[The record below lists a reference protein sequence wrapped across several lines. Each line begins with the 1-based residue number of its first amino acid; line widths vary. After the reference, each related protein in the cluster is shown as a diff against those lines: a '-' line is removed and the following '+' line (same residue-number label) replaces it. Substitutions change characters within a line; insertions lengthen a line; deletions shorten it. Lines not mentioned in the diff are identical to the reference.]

1 MLFMNDIK
9 KTIIKSAKKVLDT
22 EAIEIKNAK
31 KFIDENFVE
40 VIIKLS
46 KCSGRIILSGMGKS
60 GHIAGKI
67 ASTLSSTGSP
77 AFFMHPGEASH
88 GDLGMIT
95 KDDIVIFLS
104 NSGESNEIYNL
115 IPSIKRIG
123 ASIVAI
129 TSNEKSE
136 IAKYAD
142 YHISSKVSTEACPL
156 GLAPTASSALMLAIG
171 DAIAISL
178 YQLKGFTAEDFL
190 KSHPGGALGKN
201 KFIKIREVMRSIN
214 EVPVVNPSDTLKQ
227 TIKLITEKKV
237 GYAVVADKLKY
248 LGIFTDGDLRRSILK
263 EASISDEISKWMST
277 NPFFINEHYLATSA
291 AELMEKNKISSLVVV
306 DNRDDLVGV
315 INFQDLLIN
324 KVI

>member
-9 KTIIKSAKKVLDT
+9 KTIIGSAKKVLDV
-22 EAIEIKNAK
+22 ESIEIKNAK
-31 KFIDENFVE
+31 KFIDENFANI
-40 VIIKLS
+40 IIKLS
-46 KCSGRIILSGMGKS
+46 ECSGRIILSGMGKS

-95 KDDIVIFLS
+95 NDDIVIFLS
-104 NSGESNEIYNL
+104 NSGASDEIFNL

-123 ASIVAI
+123 ASIVVI
-129 TSNEKSE
+129 SSNEKSE

-142 YHISSKVSTEACPL
+142 HYISSKVSTEACPL
-156 GLAPTASSALMLAIG
+156 GLAPSASSALMLAIG

-178 YQLKGFTAEDFL
+178 FQLKGFTAEDFL

-201 KFIKIREVMRSIN
+201 KFIKINKVMRSLN
-214 EVPVVNPSDTLKQ
+214 EVPVVSPGDSLKQ
-227 TIKLITEKKV
+227 TIKLISEKKL
-237 GYAVVADKLKY
+237 GYAIIADKLKY

-263 EASISDEISKWMST
+263 EASTSDEIKKWMST
-277 NPFFINEHYLATSA
+277 NPFFINEHSLATSA
-291 AELMEKNKISSLVVV
+291 VELMEKNKISSLVVI
-306 DNRDDLVGV
+306 DDKNNLVGV
-315 INFQDLLIN
+315 VNFQDLLIN
-324 KVI
+324 KII

>member
-1 MLFMNDIK
+1 MNDIK
-9 KTIIKSAKKVLDT
+9 KTIIGSAKKVLDI
-22 EAIEIKNAK
+22 ESIEIKNAK
-31 KFIDENFVE
+31 KFIDENFAE
-40 VIIKLS
+40 AIIKLS

-95 KDDIVIFLS
+95 HDDIVIFLS
-104 NSGESNEIYNL
+104 NSGESDEIYNL

-123 ASIVAI
+123 VSIIAI

-178 YQLKGFTAEDFL
+178 FQLKGFTTEDFL

-201 KFIKIREVMRSIN
+201 KFIKINEVMRSIN
-214 EVPVVNPSDTLKQ
+214 EVPLVSPGDSLEQ
-227 TIKLITEKKV
+227 AIKLITKKKL
-237 GYAVVADKLKY
+237 GYAIVAEKLKF

-263 EASISDEISKWMST
+263 DASISDEITKWMST
-277 NPFFINEHYLATSA
+277 NPYFIHEHSLATSA
-291 AELMEKNKISSLVVV
+291 AELMEKNKISSLIVI
-306 DNRDDLVGV
+306 DDKKNLVGV
-315 INFQDLLIN
+315 VNFQDLLIN

>member
-1 MLFMNDIK
+1 M
-9 KTIIKSAKKVLDT
+9 
-22 EAIEIKNAK
+22 EINNAQ
-31 KFIDENFVE
+31 KFIDENFADI
-40 VIIKLS
+40 IIKLS

-60 GHIAGKI
+60 GHIASKI

-95 KDDIVIFLS
+95 HDDIVIFLS
-104 NSGESNEIYNL
+104 NSGESDEIYNL
-115 IPSIKRIG
+115 IPSVKRIG

-136 IAKYAD
+136 IAKDAD
-142 YHISSKVSTEACPL
+142 HNISSKVSTEACPL

-178 YQLKGFTAEDFL
+178 FQLKGFTAEDFL

-201 KFIKIREVMRSIN
+201 KFIKIKEVMRSIN
-214 EVPVVNPSDTLKQ
+214 EVPVVNPSDSLKQ

-237 GYAVVADKLKY
+237 GYAIVADKLKY

-277 NPFFINEHYLATSA
+277 NPFFINEDNLATSA

-306 DNRDDLVGV
+306 NNRDDLVGV

>member
-1 MLFMNDIK
+1 MNDIK

-277 NPFFINEHYLATSA
+277 NPFFINEHNLATSA

>member
-1 MLFMNDIK
+1 MNDIK
-9 KTIIKSAKKVLDT
+9 KIITDSAKKVL
-22 EAIEIKNAK
+22 EIESVEINNAQ
-31 KFIDENFVE
+31 KFIDENFADI
-40 VIIKLS
+40 IIKLS
-46 KCSGRIILSGMGKS
+46 ECSGRIILSGMGKS

-95 KDDIVIFLS
+95 RDDIVIFLS
-104 NSGESNEIYNL
+104 NSGESDEIYNL

-142 YHISSKVSTEACPL
+142 HHISSKVSTEACPL

-178 YQLKGFTAEDFL
+178 FQLKGFTADDFL

-201 KFIKIREVMRSIN
+201 KFIKIKEVMRSIN
-214 EVPVVNPSDTLKQ
+214 EVPVVSPSVSLKQ
-227 TIKLITEKKV
+227 TIKLITEKKM
-237 GYAVVADKLKY
+237 GYAIVAEKLKY

-277 NPFFINEHYLATSA
+277 NPFFINEDNLATSA
-291 AELMEKNKISSLVVV
+291 AELMEKNKISSLVVT
-306 DNRDDLVGV
+306 DNRNDLVGV

>member
-9 KTIIKSAKKVLDT
+9 KTIIGSAKKVLDV
-22 EAIEIKNAK
+22 ESIEIKNAK
-31 KFIDENFVE
+31 KFIDENFANI
-40 VIIKLS
+40 IIKLS
-46 KCSGRIILSGMGKS
+46 ECSGRIILSGMGKS

-95 KDDIVIFLS
+95 NDDIVIFLS
-104 NSGESNEIYNL
+104 NSGASDEIFNL

-123 ASIVAI
+123 ASIVVI
-129 TSNEKSE
+129 SSNEKSE

-142 YHISSKVSTEACPL
+142 HYISSKVSTEACPL
-156 GLAPTASSALMLAIG
+156 GLAPSASSALMLAIG

-178 YQLKGFTAEDFL
+178 FQLKGFTAEDFL

-201 KFIKIREVMRSIN
+201 KFIKINKVMRSLN
-214 EVPVVNPSDTLKQ
+214 EVPVVSPDDSLKQ
-227 TIKLITEKKV
+227 TIKLISEKKL
-237 GYAVVADKLKY
+237 GYAIIADKLKY

-263 EASISDEISKWMST
+263 EASTSDEIKKWMST
-277 NPFFINEHYLATSA
+277 NPFFINEHSLATSA
-291 AELMEKNKISSLVVV
+291 AELMEKNKISSLVVI
-306 DNRDDLVGV
+306 DDKNNLVGV
-315 INFQDLLIN
+315 VNFQDLLIN

>member
-1 MLFMNDIK
+1 MNDIK
-9 KTIIKSAKKVLDT
+9 KIITDSAKKVL
-22 EAIEIKNAK
+22 EIESIEINNAQ
-31 KFIDENFVE
+31 KFIDENFADI
-40 VIIKLS
+40 IIKLS
-46 KCSGRIILSGMGKS
+46 ECSGRIILSGMGKS

-95 KDDIVIFLS
+95 PDDIVIFLS
-104 NSGESNEIYNL
+104 NSGESDEIYNL

-178 YQLKGFTAEDFL
+178 FQLKGFTAEDFL

-201 KFIKIREVMRSIN
+201 KFIKIKEVMRSIN
-214 EVPVVNPSDTLKQ
+214 EVPVVNPGDSLKQ

-237 GYAVVADKLKY
+237 GYAIVAEKLKY

-263 EASISDEISKWMST
+263 EASVSDEISKWMST
-277 NPFFINEHYLATSA
+277 NPFLINEHNLATSA

>member
-9 KTIIKSAKKVLDT
+9 KTIIGSAKKVLDV
-22 EAIEIKNAK
+22 ESIEIKNAK
-31 KFIDENFVE
+31 KFIDENFANI
-40 VIIKLS
+40 IIKLS
-46 KCSGRIILSGMGKS
+46 ECSGRIILSGMGKS

-95 KDDIVIFLS
+95 NDDIVIFLS
-104 NSGESNEIYNL
+104 NSGASDEIFNL

-123 ASIVAI
+123 ASIVVI
-129 TSNEKSE
+129 SSNEKSE

-142 YHISSKVSTEACPL
+142 HYISSKVSTEACPL
-156 GLAPTASSALMLAIG
+156 GLAPSASSALMLAIG

-178 YQLKGFTAEDFL
+178 FQLKGFTAEDFL

-201 KFIKIREVMRSIN
+201 KFIKINKVMRSLN
-214 EVPVVNPSDTLKQ
+214 EVPVVSPGDSLKQ
-227 TIKLITEKKV
+227 TIKLISEKKL
-237 GYAVVADKLKY
+237 GYAIIADKLKY

-263 EASISDEISKWMST
+263 EASTSDEIKKWMST
-277 NPFFINEHYLATSA
+277 NPFFINEHSLATSA
-291 AELMEKNKISSLVVV
+291 AELMEKNKISSLVVI
-306 DNRDDLVGV
+306 DDKNNLVGV
-315 INFQDLLIN
+315 VNFQDLLIN
-324 KVI
+324 KII